1 MIKDTRGFTAV
12 ELLVA
17 MTLTG
22 LIVGVSYKSYFFFQ
36 QNFVRWQERVSLE
49 EAARRVMI
57 AVPNDIQTLRR
68 ILQAEDQSMTFV
80 NQNRDIISYRLHK
93 RNIFKNER
101 PLLNKGFFVKKLQ
114 FTYFVSNGRW
124 IEYDGDVAD
133 IERIKVQLVLED
145 KRKTSFGLTTEITLR
160 NKRLF

>member
-1 MIKDTRGFTAV
+1 MIKNTRGFTAV

-22 LIVGVSYKSYFFFQ
+22 LIVGASYKSYLFFQ
-36 QNFVRWQERVSLE
+36 QNVVRWQERTGLE

-57 AVPNDIQTLRR
+57 AVPNDMQTLRR
-68 ILQAEDQSMTFV
+68 ILQAEDQSMTFM
-80 NQNRDIISYRLHK
+80 NQNRELVSYRLHK

-114 FTYFVSNGRW
+114 FTYFVSDGNW
-124 IEYDGDVAD
+124 IAYGGDVAD
-133 IERIKVQLVLED
+133 IERIKVQLILEN
-145 KRKTSFGLTTEITLR
+145 KRKTSFGLIAEITLR

>member
-36 QNFVRWQERVSLE
+36 QNFVRWQGRINLE

-57 AVPNDIQTLRR
+57 VLPNDMQTLRR
-68 ILQAEDQSMTFV
+68 ILQAEDQSMTFM
-80 NQNRDIISYRLHK
+80 NQNRDIVSYRLHK

-101 PLLNKGFFVKKLQ
+101 PLLNKSFFVKKLQ
-114 FTYFVSNGRW
+114 FTYFVSDGSW
-124 IEYDGDVAD
+124 IEYGGDVAD
-133 IERIKVQLVLED
+133 IERIKVQLVLVD
-145 KRKTSFGLTTEITLR
+145 KRKTSFALTTEITLR

>member
-1 MIKDTRGFTAV
+1 MIKDMRGFTAV

-22 LIVGVSYKSYFFFQ
+22 LMVGVSYKSYLFFQ
-36 QNFVRWQERVSLE
+36 QNFVRWQERTGLE

-68 ILQAEDQSMTFV
+68 ILQAEDQSMTFM
-80 NQNRDIISYRLHK
+80 NQNRDIVSYRLHQ
-93 RNIFKNER
+93 RIFFKNER
-101 PLLNKGFFVKKLQ
+101 PLLNKVFFVKKLQ
-114 FTYFVSNGRW
+114 FTYFVSDGSW
-124 IEYDGDVAD
+124 IEYGSDVAD

-145 KRKTSFGLTTEITLR
+145 KRKASFALIAEITLR
-160 NKRLF
+160 NKRIF